1 MKLRFDR
8 DTRRRWK
15 SHAISAAALG
25 CVIIA
30 LIPLVSILAEATS
43 RGLHAVGPAMFTENQ
58 PPPCNPE
65 TSATC
70 STGGIANAIQ
80 GTLILISLA
89 ALISLPAGV
98 LTGVYVSEY
107 GNNRLGRTVRFFTD
121 ILTEIPSIVVG
132 IFVYTLLLESA
143 NLGWVD
149 VRLVFSTIA
158 GVLALAV
165 IMVPIVARTSEE
177 ALRLVPTAT
186 REAAL
191 ALGIPKY
198 RVTLRIVLSSAR
210 SGLLTGSLLAVAR
223 AAGETAPLIMTAF
236 GNPFGFQ
243 GLNQPIEAMP
253 RIIFYYGISPFP
265 NWQELAWG
273 SALVLVLLM
282 LSISVVARVLLRS
295 RFGVRGVP
303 R

>member
-1 MKLRFDR
+1 
-8 DTRRRWK
+8 
-15 SHAISAAALG
+15 
-25 CVIIA
+25 VIIA
-30 LIPLVSILAEATS
+30 LIPLGSILVEAAS

-65 TSATC
+65 TSGTC

-98 LTGVYVSEY
+98 LTGVFVSEY

-210 SGLLTGSLLAVAR
+210 GGLLTGSLLAVAR
-223 AAGETAPLIMTAF
+223 AAGETAPLVMTAF

-273 SALVLVLLM
+273 SALILVLLM